1 MRSILHI
8 VVCECCALTVSLTLL
23 GCAGSLQIPI
33 NERSHLQ
40 FDANPLGQ
48 NLEFSYRRYE
58 KPQAPS
64 KTWDRNWKHSI
75 EIEGLGALYVS
86 NQPGSPAGDKVERAI
101 EKLWQEGRPTGS
113 SVYNLVMEE
122 VLYVDQP
129 ASAAHARKTRQRA
142 ATPARSQLPLAE
154 LPLFL
159 FSSRPSW

>member
-1 MRSILHI
+1 MESVLHF
-8 VVCECCALTVSLTLL
+8 VVCECCALTVSLALL

-40 FDANPLGQ
+40 FEANPLGQ
-48 NLEFSYRRYE
+48 NFEVSYRRYE
-58 KPQAPS
+58 KSQDPAEL
-64 KTWDRNWKHSI
+64 WDRDWKHSI

-86 NQPGSPAGDKVERAI
+86 NRSGSPAGDKVERAI

-113 SVYNLVMEE
+113 SVYNLVMED

-129 ASAAHARKTRQRA
+129 ADAARARKPRQRT